1 MEILIILYLG
11 EGKTVTEQELRALA
25 MDIDKS
31 FRNEEMSDDEIISRI
46 KDTPELI
53 NVTLL
58 SGANLF
64 LSSVR
69 WNRPQITKVLAE
81 MGSDIHWKIDASAV
95 SGNALNVAR
104 TPETAE
110 YLLSIGL
117 EIERN
122 CSIRES
128 YWNPAIKAV
137 HLNNCEM
144 VLYWLKKE
152 KELFK
157 DDKVY
162 IDELVKTAVENAVCY
177 LNQSNML
184 SCMMANDEL
193 YSVMKAVYMQ
203 VDNVDSIKLYL
214 GSLRQISDKT
224 LESRKKELRNVLNV
238 RKRELSK

>member
-1 MEILIILYLG
+1 M
-11 EGKTVTEQELRALA
+11 TEQELRALA

-31 FRNEEMSDDEIISRI
+31 FRTEGTSDDEIIGRI

-53 NVTLL
+53 NVKLL

-69 WNRPQITKVLAE
+69 WNRLKIAKALAE
-81 MGSDIHWKIDASAV
+81 MGSDIHWKIDASAI
-95 SGNALNVAR
+95 SGNALNVAG

-117 EIERN
+117 EIEKN
-122 CSIRES
+122 YSIREP

-144 VLYWLKKE
+144 FLYWLKKD
-152 KELFK
+152 KEIFK
-157 DDKVY
+157 DDKKY
-162 IDELVKTAVENAVCY
+162 TDGLVKAAVENAVCY
-177 LNQSNML
+177 MNQSNML
-184 SCMMANDEL
+184 SCIMADDEL
-193 YSVMKAVYMQ
+193 YSIMKDLYMQ
-203 VDNVDSIKLYL
+203 ADRTDSIKLYL
-214 GSLRQISDKT
+214 GSLRQISDQA
-224 LESRKKELRNVLNV
+224 LESRKKELRSILNA

>member
-1 MEILIILYLG
+1 M
-11 EGKTVTEQELRALA
+11 TEQELRALA

-31 FRNEEMSDDEIISRI
+31 FRTEGTSDDEIIDRI

-53 NVTLL
+53 NVKLL

-69 WNRPQITKVLAE
+69 WNRLQIAKALAE
-81 MGSDIHWKIDASAV
+81 MGSDVHCKIDASAIK
-95 SGNALNVAR
+95 GNALNVAG

-117 EIERN
+117 EIEKN
-122 CSIRES
+122 CSIREP

-144 VLYWLKKE
+144 FLYWLKRE

-157 DDKVY
+157 DDKAY
-162 IDELVKTAVENAVCY
+162 IDELVRAAVENAVCY

-184 SCMMANDEL
+184 SCIMSDDEL
-193 YSVMKAVYMQ
+193 YSIMKDLYMQ
-203 VDNVDSIKLYL
+203 VDSTDSIKLYL
-214 GSLRQISDKT
+214 GSLRQISDQA
-224 LESRKKELRNVLNV
+224 LESRKKELRSILNA

>member
-1 MEILIILYLG
+1 M
-11 EGKTVTEQELRALA
+11 TEQELKVLA

-31 FRNEEMSDDEIISRI
+31 FRNEETSDEEIIGRI

-69 WNRPQITKVLAE
+69 WNRPQITKALAE

-104 TPETAE
+104 TPEIAE

-117 EIERN
+117 EIEKN
-122 CSIRES
+122 CSIREP

-137 HLNNCEM
+137 HLNNCDM

-152 KELFK
+152 RELFK
-157 DDKVY
+157 NDKAY
-162 IDELVKTAVENAVCY
+162 IDELVKAAVKNAVCHM
-177 LNQSNML
+177 NQSNML
-184 SCMMANDEL
+184 SCIMANDEL
-193 YSVMKAVYMQ
+193 YSIMKDVYMQ

-214 GSLRQISDKT
+214 SSLRQISDKT
-224 LESRKKELRNVLNV
+224 LESRKKELRNVLNK
-238 RKRELSK
+238 RKSELSK